1 MNNKGHFCFKTEK
14 LRKTYL
20 TGETTVEALR
30 GVDIEIPFGEI
41 VVLLGPSG
49 SGKSTFL
56 NIIGGLDHP
65 SSGQVFFKTRDL
77 SSYSDSELTLFR
89 RENVGFIFQAYN
101 LVPSLTCLEN
111 VSLATEISSNP
122 LSPSDALEA
131 VSMGHRAN
139 HFPSQIS
146 GGEQQRVAIARA
158 LAKNPEVLLCDEPT
172 GALDSKT
179 GILVLDAIINVN
191 KKYQTTCV
199 IITHNASI
207 ADLADRV
214 IHFADGSVV
223 DVIINKN
230 KKTTADINW

>member
-1 MNNKGHFCFKTEK
+1 M
-14 LRKTYL
+14 
-20 TGETTVEALR
+20 R